1 MPKFRSTRVGTPAVA
16 THLLAD
22 PKVHLTPIGSFL
34 RTQQGVHALVPGL
47 TGWAQVNGRD
57 ELPIPDKVKLDV
69 DYLQRQSLAFDSRIL
84 WLTLVKVLRRD
95 GVSH

>member
-1 MPKFRSTRVGTPAVA
+1 
-16 THLLAD
+16 L
-22 PKVHLTPIGSFL
+22 IEL
-34 RTQQGVHALVPGL
+34 RTQQGVHMLVPGL

-69 DYLQRQSLAFDSRIL
+69 DYLQRQSLLFDIRIL
-84 WLTLVKVLRRD
+84 WLTFVKVLRRD